1 MFIKLKN
8 KKKKGFS
15 IGEVLLAIFVL
26 SIGMIATFSLFN
38 KGIKNLQ
45 NERDLI
51 VASLL
56 AQEGVEVVRNIRDN
70 NWAARDFTDI
80 AKQNDPPAFEGIL
93 IDKNNKVKNCR
104 VDYGTF
110 ILSNTDCSSGDNLGG
125 RFLSLQGL
133 FYKNSNTNSKFK
145 RRVVLEANDDNKGE
159 YAESVKVTSMV
170 YWSSGSFPNIDS
182 CTIANKCVFS
192 QSILTNWGTG
202 T

>member
-1 MFIKLKN
+1 MFTKLKN

-38 KGIKNLQ
+38 AGIKNLQ

-70 NWAARDFTDI
+70 NWAARNFADP
-80 AKQNDPPAFEGIL
+80 AKLNDPPAFDGIL

-104 VDYGTF
+104 VDYNTF
-110 ILSNTDCSSGDNLGG
+110 IFSNTDCSSGKNLGG

-133 FYKNSNTNSKFK
+133 FYRNSNTDSKFK
-145 RRVVLEANDDNKGE
+145 RRVILEAEGDKETD
-159 YAESVKVTSMV
+159 AESAKVTSMV
-170 YWSSGSFPNIDS
+170 YWSSGSFPDISD
-182 CTIANKCVFS
+182 CTIVNKCVFS

>member
-1 MFIKLKN
+1 M
-8 KKKKGFS
+8 
-15 IGEVLLAIFVL
+15 AIFVL

-80 AKQNDPPAFEGIL
+80 AKQNDPPVFRDIL
-93 IDKNNKVKNCR
+93 YANNSTTKNCSI
-104 VDYGTF
+104 DYNTEKL
-110 ILSNTDCSSGDNLGG
+110 LSTICASSANVSGN
-125 RFLSLQGL
+125 RKISLDGY
-133 FYKNSNTNSKFK
+133 FYKTLSTNSKF
-145 RRVVLEANDDNKGE
+145 RRKVTLESTDGNGE
-159 YAESVKVTSMV
+159 YSTGAEITSMV
-170 YWSSGSFPNIDS
+170 IWSGGNFPDISN
-182 CTIANKCVFS
+182 CTIVSKCVFS